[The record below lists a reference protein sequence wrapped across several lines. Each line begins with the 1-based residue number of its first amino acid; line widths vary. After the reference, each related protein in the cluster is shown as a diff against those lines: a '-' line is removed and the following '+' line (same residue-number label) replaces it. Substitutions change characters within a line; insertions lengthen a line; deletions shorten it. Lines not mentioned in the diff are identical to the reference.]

1 MYNTSGSVFCKK
13 KRCPASSP
21 DALRPVRAA
30 AAKRLAGIKSGKPF
44 IVVLSL
50 QRYTRPKEKSGRA
63 AC

>member
-1 MYNTSGSVFCKK
+1 M
-13 KRCPASSP
+13 
-21 DALRPVRAA
+21 RPVRAA

-50 QRYTRPKEKSGRA
+50 QRYTRPKERSGRA